1 MWECNSTRKC
11 GWKRR
16 LFILSLLC
24 GLILLPAV
32 HSLAQ
37 IRMAPPRCTTAQQCL
52 ARGIFYYN
60 NDDINDNASEHF
72 KRVISRF
79 STSSKELEQARYYLA
94 SYYQRKYYI
103 QKHRLRGGDRKVLE
117 LAAAKYGEFIN
128 SYRAGSSQWLAD
140 AFFNQALAYLQLGDS
155 KRAYDEMYN
164 MREAKKR
171 DGSVYIYE
179 VVWSPRPED
188 VVDSYLPTEYLA
200 NFGLGVV
207 YGNPSGQQ
215 QANVPDSFEQKVLAI
230 RRWCQSQKS
239 KSYK

>member
-1 MWECNSTRKC
+1 MWERNSNRKC
-11 GWKRR
+11 AWKRR
-16 LFILSLLC
+16 RFVLSLLA
-24 GLILLPAV
+24 GFILLSAV
-32 HSLAQ
+32 HSRAV
-37 IRMAPPRCTTAQQCL
+37 MTAPVPRCASAQQCL
-52 ARGIFYYN
+52 AKGMFYYN
-60 NDDINDNASEHF
+60 NDDINDNASQHF
-72 KRVISRF
+72 NLVISRF
-79 STSSKELEQARYYLA
+79 SRSSKEVEQARYYLA

-103 QKHRLRGGDRKVLE
+103 QKHRLRRDDSKVLE

-128 SYRAGSSQWLAD
+128 NYKNGSQFLAD

-164 MREAKKR
+164 MREVRGR

-188 VVDSYLPTEYLA
+188 VVDSYLPTESLG
-200 NFGLGVV
+200 NFGMGLVSGNNSVQQSGV
-207 YGNPSGQQ
+207 PS
-215 QANVPDSFEQKVLAI
+215 SFEQKVLVL

>member
-1 MWECNSTRKC
+1 MWQCSTNRKC
-11 GWKRR
+11 VWKRR
-16 LFILSLLC
+16 PFVLCLLG
-24 GLILLPAV
+24 GLILLSAEHSRAQRRPAP
-32 HSLAQ
+32 AKC
-37 IRMAPPRCTTAQQCL
+37 ATAQQCL
-52 ARGIFYYN
+52 ARGMFYYN
-60 NDDINDNASEHF
+60 NDDINDNASRHF
-72 KRVISRF
+72 NLVISRF
-79 STSSKELEQARYYLA
+79 QRSSKELEQARYYLA

-103 QKHRLRGGDRKVLE
+103 QKHRLGEGDRKVLE

-128 SYRAGSSQWLAD
+128 AYKTGSSQLLAE

-164 MREAKKR
+164 MREVKGR

-188 VVDSYLPTEYLA
+188 VVDSYVPTEYLA
-200 NFGLGVV
+200 NFAIGLV
-207 YGNPSGQQ
+207 YGNPSGQR
-215 QANVPDSFEQKVLAI
+215 QAGVPDSFEQKVLAI

>member
-1 MWECNSTRKC
+1 MWECYSNRKC
-11 GWKRR
+11 NWKHRI
-16 LFILSLLC
+16 FILSLLG

-32 HSLAQ
+32 HCRA
-37 IRMAPPRCTTAQQCL
+37 MPPPPQKCVSAQQCL
-52 ARGIFYYN
+52 ARGMFYYN
-60 NDDINDNASEHF
+60 NDDINDNASQHF
-72 KRVISRF
+72 NLVISRF
-79 STSSKELEQARYYLA
+79 SRSSKELEQARYYLA

-103 QKHRLRGGDRKVLE
+103 QKHRLRRDDRKVLE
-117 LAAAKYGEFIN
+117 LAATKYGEFIN
-128 SYRAGSSQWLAD
+128 NYKSGSSQLLAD

-164 MREAKKR
+164 MREVRSR

-188 VVDSYLPTEYLA
+188 VVDTYLPTESLG
-200 NFGLGVV
+200 NFGMGLVRS
-207 YGNPSGQQ
+207 NASSAQQ
-215 QANVPDSFEQKVLAI
+215 VGVPDSFEQKVLVL